1 MTTNTLASGTMLTAR
16 QSLVSANG
24 LYMLM
29 VGANG
34 ILFLE
39 NLQTGVRLW
48 SVGQIGKVNPVLTMQ
63 TNGNLV
69 FTEGN
74 PPQVVWSSNTPQYP
88 NASAVLEN
96 NGNLVINDASGD
108 PVWALG
114 TAQGAVV
121 VAQVFQEVRAD
132 LELALS
138 KLSVIER
145 AFPEIN
151 LARAAS
157 DLERSEAG
165 VNVRSFGASAE

>member
-1 MTTNTLASGTMLTAR
+1 MTTNTLASGATLTAR
-16 QSLVSANG
+16 QSLVSTNG
-24 LYMLM
+24 VYMLM

-48 SVGQIGKVNPVLTMQ
+48 SAGQIGQVNPVLTMQ

-69 FTEGN
+69 FAEGN

-88 NASAVLEN
+88 QATAVLEN
-96 NGNLVINDASGD
+96 NGNLCIIDVSGD

-121 VAQVFQEVRAD
+121 AAQVMGR
-132 LELALS
+132 
-138 KLSVIER
+138 
-145 AFPEIN
+145 N
-151 LARAAS
+151 
-157 DLERSEAG
+157 EAG
-165 VNVRSFGASAE
+165 VNVHGFGASAE